1 MKHKYIPID
10 CGFHDTLL
18 DRATRRSV
26 IELVYLDADEMP
38 RTKHIVIKD
47 VYTKQKEEF
56 LLMNDGEIIRLDQ
69 IVSVDG
75 IEPPKNSNCHL

>member
-1 MKHKYIPID
+1 MKKKYIPID
-10 CGFHDTLL
+10 CGFHDLLL

-26 IELVYLDADEMP
+26 VELEYLDSNAQAT
-38 RTKHIVIKD
+38 TKATVIKD

-56 LLMNDGEIIRLDQ
+56 LLMDDGEIIRLDQ

-75 IEPPKNSNCHL
+75 IKPKGDNSCRI